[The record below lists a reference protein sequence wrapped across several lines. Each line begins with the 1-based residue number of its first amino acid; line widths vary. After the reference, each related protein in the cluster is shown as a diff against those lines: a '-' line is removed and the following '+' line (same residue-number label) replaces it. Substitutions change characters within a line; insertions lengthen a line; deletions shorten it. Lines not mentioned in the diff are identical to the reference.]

1 LDDIICY
8 WYILDAIRQTRVV
21 DVDVCCDVGK
31 DTAED
36 YESDGEGDVSSDEG
50 VISDEKEVDL
60 SLFKDAYK

>member
-1 LDDIICY
+1 M
-8 WYILDAIRQTRVV
+8 
-21 DVDVCCDVGK
+21 DVCCDVGK